1 MDALRVSTAWVTLDM
16 VFVTGAAWDTAAGGW
31 RVGYFIVN
39 PPGRGAG
46 DTVRG
51 SHSGDTVRDTVRGRH
66 SERHSER
73 ETQ

>member
-39 PPGRGAG
+39 PPGRGASNSL
-46 DTVRG
+46 RISIG
-51 SHSGDTVRDTVRGRH
+51 SLKCIRDFNRVLEIH
-66 SERHSER
+66 
-73 ETQ
+73 